1 MNELKATRHRLRERV
16 LNAGEDGDSCEKLL
30 CDWGRYLTENLIVN
44 ASAVPFMN
52 KRKEVGIQPESV

>member
-1 MNELKATRHRLRERV
+1 V